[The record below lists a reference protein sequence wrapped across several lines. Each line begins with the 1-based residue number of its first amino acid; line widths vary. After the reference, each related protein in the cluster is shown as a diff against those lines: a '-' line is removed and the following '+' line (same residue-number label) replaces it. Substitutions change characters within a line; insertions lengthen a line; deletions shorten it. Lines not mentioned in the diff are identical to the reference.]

1 MGQGTSSTNVT
12 QGVGSPKQQKNLE
25 VQNQHITQDY
35 SIKKKLGQGN
45 FALVRLC
52 ERKSDGHQFAVK
64 IIHKKRLQKPKQ
76 QQALDREVDILRK
89 VDHDFC
95 VSLEAIYETSNH
107 LYLVLEYCQGGELFD
122 MICKHN
128 HFTEKQAQAVVRQ
141 VTQALMYLHE
151 QGIVHRDIKP
161 ENILLLEG
169 HPDSV
174 VKLTDFG
181 LANKL
186 DGTDLK
192 FWTSCGTLYYAAPEV
207 LSSGSYDNKID
218 FWSLGVVMY
227 VLLVGYL
234 PFYHDNR
241 NRTIELI
248 RKGKVHFD
256 MTDWGEISAEARD
269 LIRKLLNVDPQKRYN
284 AEQVL
289 NHSWF
294 GTNNQNEVKAGNI
307 AKYQNWRR
315 GFENTVQTMVA
326 VRRWKEFALRT
337 WREQHPDSEE
347 EDEWAGV
354 GQGALQ
360 AGESPQTTAT
370 VDAGET
376 VQPPGEEEVQ
386 ERPKEEED
394 YLPGLGF
401 VHE

>member
-1 MGQGTSSTNVT
+1 M
-12 QGVGSPKQQKNLE
+12 
-25 VQNQHITQDY
+25 
-35 SIKKKLGQGN
+35 
-45 FALVRLC
+45 
-52 ERKSDGHQFAVK
+52 
-64 IIHKKRLQKPKQ
+64 QKPKQ

-89 VDHDFC
+89 VAHEFC

-107 LYLVLEYCQGGELFD
+107 LYLVLEYCKGGELFD

-128 HFTEKQAQAVVRQ
+128 HFTEIQAQAVVRQ

-186 DGTDLK
+186 DGSDLK

-207 LSSGSYDNKID
+207 LSSGSYGPKID

-269 LIRKLLNVDPQKRYN
+269 LIRKLLNVDPVKRFN
-284 AEQVL
+284 AEDIL

-294 GTNNQNEVKAGNI
+294 GVSNQVEVNTGNI
-307 AKYQNWRR
+307 GKYQNWRR

-326 VRRWKEFALRT
+326 IRRWKEFALRT
-337 WREQHPDSEE
+337 WTPENNGRNWIE

-354 GQGALQ
+354 GQGALT
-360 AGESPQTTAT
+360 GEGETTTTQTA
-370 VDAGET
+370 DAGA
-376 VQPPGEEEVQ
+376 EEEVK
-386 ERPKEEED
+386 PKQRQDRQRKNSGGDEA
-394 YLPGLGF
+394 YVPGLGF